1 VLPFALLPLQS
12 WLPFALLLSCSQTM
26 SICLR
31 LRANCSDALRLPI
44 AAEILLKRNLMIGSA
59 AIYSTLVAR
68 DANMVR

>member
-1 VLPFALLPLQS
+1 
-12 WLPFALLLSCSQTM
+12 M

-59 AIYSTLVAR
+59 AIYSTLVAC